1 MPSRKAQRSSRGVV
15 LLAIVVGGLASGCMN
30 QQLRIATN
38 RTVKT
43 LPDLQYQQVV
53 DNLATIASNPGF
65 LPYLAVAGQG
75 SIQVTDN
82 RNSSL
87 SLNLGSTPLG
97 PDALGLG
104 GSRRRDRDL
113 ELGDDHQPRENP
125 GDANALPASRPRF
138 DARGAHLEVAQD
150 RLQKRCSE
158 RVLLR
163 RSSRPGPRLGVAGR
177 DRGPFR
183 ADPQNPRCRDPRG
196 RTRRV
201 GPCHGVLKRQRDTAA
216 ELPGSL
222 GRAAFHPG
230 REVRASWHIR
240 RRRARRGAQQILV
253 LDWHGAY

>member
-38 RTVKT
+38 RTVRT

-104 GSRRRDRDL
+104 GSRDVTGTWSLGTITSPEKIRGMQTLYRQAVRGSMQGEPTWRWLKIGCRRDV
-113 ELGDDHQPRENP
+113 PREACYVGHHGQVHVWVLPEGIEGLSELTLKILDVATHEDAP
-125 GDANALPASRPRF
+125 GASARAMESLSDNATPRRNF
-138 DARGAHLEVAQD
+138 QVPSAGPLFT
-150 RLQKRCSE
+150 
-158 RVLLR
+158 
-163 RSSRPGPRLGVAGR
+163 PGV
-177 DRGPFR
+177 
-183 ADPQNPRCRDPRG
+183 
-196 RTRRV
+196 
-201 GPCHGVLKRQRDTAA
+201 K
-216 ELPGSL
+216 
-222 GRAAFHPG
+222 
-230 REVRASWHIR
+230 
-240 RRRARRGAQQILV
+240 
-253 LDWHGAY
+253 